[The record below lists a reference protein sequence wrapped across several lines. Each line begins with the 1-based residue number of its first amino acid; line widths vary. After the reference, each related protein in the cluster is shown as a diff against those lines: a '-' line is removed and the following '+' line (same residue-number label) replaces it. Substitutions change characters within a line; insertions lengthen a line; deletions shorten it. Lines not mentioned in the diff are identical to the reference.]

1 MHTRGVLNFFTWA
14 GAICLIGSF
23 GATAAAKN
31 NLNCTFVD
39 ETGKPFA
46 KQEFVLTAVSG
57 GKETKRKTNDQG
69 LAEFKGVDD
78 GSYQVGPG
86 DGMQGYI
93 IYKSAP
99 IQLSGNQTQTCTHKL
114 LSVNYANGL
123 LQEVLTLTQQK
134 KLGEA
139 EERGKR
145 TIDLMPEESGA
156 HYVLAVAYATGGKEA
171 EAVAAIQK
179 AAQLNSEKYGSMVQV
194 VRLSA
199 LSAQADQL
207 MAKNDLDGAI
217 KKYNEMLAVA
227 PNEPVA
233 HYNMAVAYGR
243 ASKFNEALKAIDK
256 AIALKPG
263 DVEMGQMKIRLQDM
277 YLKTLDQKLE
287 VPK

>member
-1 MHTRGVLNFFTWA
+1 MHTRGFVNFFTWA
-14 GAICLIGSF
+14 GAVGLVASF
-23 GATAAAKN
+23 AATAAAKN

-39 ETGKPFA
+39 ETGKPLA
-46 KQEFVLTAVSG
+46 KQEFVLTAVNG
-57 GKETKRKTNDQG
+57 GKETKRRANDQG
-69 LAEFKGVDD
+69 LAEFKGLDD
-78 GSYQVGPG
+78 GSYFVRPDEGI
-86 DGMQGYI
+86 QGYVI
-93 IYKSAP
+93 HKSAN
-99 IQLSGNQTQTCTHKL
+99 IQLSGNQTQTCTHKV

-123 LQEVLTLTQQK
+123 LQQVLTLTQQK

-139 EERGKR
+139 EERGKVAVE
-145 TIDLMPEESGA
+145 LMPEESGA

-179 AAQLNSEKYGSMVQV
+179 AAELNKEKYGSIVQV

-227 PNEPVA
+227 PNEPIA
-233 HYNMAVAYGR
+233 HYNMAIAYGR
-243 ASKFNEALKAIDK
+243 ANKYDEALKAIDK

-277 YLKTLDQKLE
+277 YLKSLDQKLE
-287 VPK
+287 VPR

>member
-1 MHTRGVLNFFTWA
+1 MHTRGLLNFFTWA
-14 GAICLIGSF
+14 GAVCLIGSL

-39 ETGKPFA
+39 ETGKPLA
-46 KQEFVLTAVSG
+46 KQEFVLTAVNG
-57 GKETKRKTNDQG
+57 GKETKRRANDQG
-69 LAEFKGVDD
+69 LAEFKGLDD
-78 GSYQVGPG
+78 GSYHVRPG
-86 DGMQGYI
+86 DDIQGYVI
-93 IYKSAP
+93 HKSPP

-134 KLGEA
+134 KLAEA

-145 TIDLMPEESGA
+145 AIDLMPEESGA

-171 EAVAAIQK
+171 DAVTAIQK
-179 AAQLNSEKYGSMVQV
+179 AAEIAPDKYGDKVQM

-199 LSAQADQL
+199 ISAQADQL
-207 MAKNDLDGAI
+207 MAKNDLEGAL
-217 KKYNEMLAVA
+217 KKYQDMLAVA

-233 HYNMAVAYGR
+233 HYNMAIAYGR
-243 ASKFNEALKAIDK
+243 ASKFDEALKAIDK

-263 DVEMGQMKIRLQDM
+263 DLEMGQMKIRLQDM
-277 YLKTLDQKLE
+277 YLKSLDQKLE
-287 VPK
+287 VPR